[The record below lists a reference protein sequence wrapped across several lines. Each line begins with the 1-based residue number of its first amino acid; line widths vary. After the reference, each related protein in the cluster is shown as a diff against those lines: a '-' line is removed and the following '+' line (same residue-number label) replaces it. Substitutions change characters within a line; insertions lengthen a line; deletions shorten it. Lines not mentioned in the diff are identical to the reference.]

1 MLETIS
7 ALKRKLL
14 TIIIFQGK
22 KPLNAWFPDHR
33 ATSRAALEAA
43 GHQFVATENGW
54 TSNDLAIH

>member
-22 KPLNAWFPDHR
+22 KPLNAWFPDHG

-43 GHQFVATENGW
+43 GHQFIATENG
-54 TSNDLAIH
+54 